1 VKFTVLCTAYYVLPL
16 ALTITCS
23 YLSRSLIFNHC
34 PQEYVRAIIVGFLV
48 ALNVFLTFNLPQ
60 SPIRRWVIG
69 MLVQEH
75 RWKWDASLLIFLP
88 VVVLLLILFHLT
100 ISLLSCHVNV
110 HDGCNF
116 EVSKEVLVIWLFFV
130 FITGGNFVL
139 FLYITNTSVR
149 SRT

>member
-1 VKFTVLCTAYYVLPL
+1 
-16 ALTITCS
+16 
-23 YLSRSLIFNHC
+23 
-34 PQEYVRAIIVGFLV
+34 
-48 ALNVFLTFNLPQ
+48 
-60 SPIRRWVIG
+60 

-75 RWKWDASLLIFLP
+75 RLKWDASLLIFLP
-88 VVVLLLILFHLT
+88 VIVLLLVLFHLT

-110 HDGCNF
+110 DDGCNF
-116 EVSKEVLVIWLFFV
+116 EVSREVLVIWLFFV